1 METPLNDFDPM
12 PIGEY
17 KGTRLIDVPASRLLY
32 LHREGCDHPQLKAY
46 IIDNLQALNLE
57 IKKEKNNR

>member
-1 METPLNDFDPM
+1 METILKDTDLM

-32 LHREGCDHPQLKAY
+32 LHREGCDHPALKAY
-46 IIDNLQALNLE
+46 ILDNLDCLKME
-57 IKKEKNNR
+57 DKKKY